1 QARPGPGLAGAGR
14 RAGRRHRGRQREEPP
29 VSAELPEV
37 TAYLLDTLEWRY
49 AVPRCC
55 RVCGAPLEVADSRG
69 MKMTCTSD
77 AASPLRS
84 LHAAAGV
91 TLPQALDHWQES
103 TLYDPP
109 DG

>member
-1 QARPGPGLAGAGR
+1 MNDTEL
-14 RAGRRHRGRQREEPP
+14 PP
-29 VSAELPEV
+29 VTEELLTGMEF
-37 TAYLLDTLEWRY
+37 RY

-77 AASPLRS
+77 AASPLKSRYES
-84 LHAAAGV
+84 AGA
-91 TLPQALDHWQES
+91 TWAEALDHWQAS

-109 DG
+109 DGDMRVLALIAEVRRLRSRAAVVEVTR